1 MDRRPVPPAI
11 TPPATARPFGPRFDI
26 GDLGRVIDLRKPGH
40 VRTPDYVIG
49 HLGEVIQRC
58 GLFLN
63 PEDLSVGITHGPVVA
78 LYRVRFPMAE
88 LWGGPARHPR
98 DTLCIEL
105 YDHWLEPVDKVTR

>member
-1 MDRRPVPPAI
+1 MDGRPVPRPM
-11 TPPATARPFGPRFDI
+11 TPTATARPLGHRFDV
-26 GDLGRVIDLRKPGH
+26 GDRVRVVDLRKPGH
-40 VRTPDYVIG
+40 VRTPDYIIG
-49 HLGEVIQRC
+49 HVGEVIQRC

-78 LYRVRFPMAE
+78 LYRVRFPMAD

-105 YDHWLEPVDKVTR
+105 YDHWLEPAGEAPR